1 MPVRPD
7 EIRTFLREVFA
18 PTLAGAEAPTEGVDA
33 VLLEVKN
40 FKNVHNLNP
49 SQVLFQS
56 IQVLLDASNL
66 HRHPNP
72 EDWHDCIKKT
82 FRPFGSLW
90 QYTRAITDQDDR
102 SECLFDLYDYCQN
115 QKRPHLKRGFPYIVT
130 SLLAGDIVCPIAAA
144 SFVDAMLRSDEAN
157 ERDEGHALQPF
168 LSRSC
173 PW

>member
-56 IQVLLDASNL
+56 IQ
-66 HRHPNP
+66 
-72 EDWHDCIKKT
+72 
-82 FRPFGSLW
+82 
-90 QYTRAITDQDDR
+90 
-102 SECLFDLYDYCQN
+102 
-115 QKRPHLKRGFPYIVT
+115 
-130 SLLAGDIVCPIAAA
+130 
-144 SFVDAMLRSDEAN
+144 
-157 ERDEGHALQPF
+157 
-168 LSRSC
+168 
-173 PW
+173 